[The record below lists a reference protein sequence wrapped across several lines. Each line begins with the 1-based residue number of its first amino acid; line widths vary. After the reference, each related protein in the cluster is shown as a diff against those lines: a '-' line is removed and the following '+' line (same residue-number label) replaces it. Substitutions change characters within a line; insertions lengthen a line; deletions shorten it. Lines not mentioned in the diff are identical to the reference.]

1 MRPLKIKF
9 YTHET
14 EYWLMLIKESEYGS
28 DVNYASLLEECKE
41 LVRMLVSIVKTS
53 KDLYGSKK

>member
-1 MRPLKIKF
+1 
-9 YTHET
+9 
-14 EYWLMLIKESEYGS
+14 MLIKESEYGS